1 MTASAANPFPC
12 FDGQNLKTIRQR
24 RGLSQAQIAAMTF
37 ININYISKLERNLIN
52 NPGINL
58 LVKLAVVLHCS
69 LDDLMLSPKTPPTTT
84 PMQNLLVDRLKQYPT
99 AQAEQLS
106 SLFIATLN
114 QIPPQELNSNISQKG

>member
-1 MTASAANPFPC
+1 MTASATNPFPR

-37 ININYISKLERNLIN
+37 INTNYVSKLERNLIN

-58 LVKLAVVLHCS
+58 LVKLAIVLHSS
-69 LDDLMLSPKTPPTTT
+69 LDDLILTPKTQVTAT
-84 PMQNLLVDRLKQYPT
+84 PMQNLLVDRLSQYPT
-99 AQAEQLS
+99 TQSEQLS

-114 QIPPQELNSNISQKG
+114 QIPPQLQKG

>member
-1 MTASAANPFPC
+1 MTDSVTNLFPC
-12 FDGQNLKTIRQR
+12 FDGENLKTIRQR
-24 RGLSQAQIAAMTF
+24 RGLSQAQIADMTF
-37 ININYISKLERNLIN
+37 ININYVSNLERNLIN

-58 LVKLAVVLHCS
+58 LVKLAVVLYCS
-69 LDDLMLSPKTPPTTT
+69 LDDLILTPKTQPTVT

-114 QIPPQELNSNISQKG
+114 QIPPQQHASNISQKG